1 MDWKEILRVS
11 AVSGLISFLLWVLLG
26 MFNMVGTGVDNLFLP
41 FLFAFIAAGL
51 VLNRKL
57 KNEYWKFLLGMSLAS
72 VVVLV
77 LLLIFFGLYLDFLF
91 DLLPF

>member
-11 AVSGLISFLLWVLLG
+11 AISGLISFLLWVLLG
-26 MFNMVGTGVDNLFLP
+26 MFNMVGTGGDNLFLP
-41 FLFAFIAAGL
+41 FLFAFIATGL
-51 VLNRKL
+51 ILNRKL
-57 KNEYWKFLLGMSLAS
+57 KNNYWKFLLGMSLAS
-72 VVVLV
+72 IVVLV